1 MQLPPDLFLKLLIAL
16 VVGGSIGLE
25 RELRT
30 KGAGFRTMMLI
41 CIGASIFTTLSQII
55 GVNISPDRIASNIV
69 VGVGFLGA
77 GVIFKAEDKIHGIT
91 TAATIWI
98 TAALG
103 MGIGDGFYLASVI
116 SAAIVLV
123 ILFLFSFFDVH
134 IDRINQMRNYK
145 IVYPY
150 EELGQHKYE
159 DHLKEFHLNIK
170 ARSQSKVGNI
180 ITGTWVVQGS
190 EKDHHAFIEYILRD
204 STVTE
209 FDF

>member
-1 MQLPPDLFLKLLIAL
+1 MQIPPDLFLKLFIAL
-16 VVGGSIGLE
+16 VIGGSIGLE

-41 CIGASIFTTLSQII
+41 CIGATIFTDLSQIL
-55 GVNISPDRIASNIV
+55 GVNISPDRIASNVV

-77 GVIFKAEDKIHGIT
+77 GVIFKSDDKIHGIT

-103 MGIGDGFYLASVI
+103 MGIGGGFYLASVI

-123 ILFLFSFFDVH
+123 ILVLFSFFDVR

-150 EELGQHKYE
+150 EEYGQHKYE
-159 DHLKEFHLNIK
+159 ERLKEFHLNIK
-170 ARSQSKVGNI
+170 ARSQSKIGNI
-180 ITGTWVVQGS
+180 ITGTWLVQGA
-190 EKDHHAFIEYILRD
+190 EKDHHAFIEYILAD
-204 STVTE
+204 NAVTE